1 MSEPMEPTA
10 VHPALSTEQKL
21 RVRNIQF
28 SLTRTREH
36 AARLVSDAE
45 KSLMS
50 ALGELATE
58 LKIDPNTANFDLDTL
73 KFSAKP

>member
-1 MSEPMEPTA
+1 MEPTVPNA
-10 VHPALSTEQKL
+10 VYPDLSTEQKL
-21 RVRNIQF
+21 RVRNAQF

-36 AARLVSDAE
+36 SARLVSDAE